1 MEGVNTNCELKRISP
16 WNKEAQIITITIHP
30 SIFYTHFVL
39 HSGPVNVLFAL
50 TFTMCCFILAHI
62 RDTQRNP
69 FSLSCNVCIN
79 AYSERIRDQIPA
91 NGWWPMDFVYVK
103 RRCCCWQHGQTENLG
118 RWGSLRENKSWAT
131 FTGLCAINNGRSL
144 GEPRGTSEPRDLC
157 WCVLRCWWRAWQ
169 TVRERGQRGEPVVSL
184 AISPRVAASFSGR
197 RRSGPVQHRDAAIE
211 GNLRSPVSTFC
222 YSTGEHG
229 STPSLCGFGRRM
241 PLRKNT
247 KRAQTRRSV
256 SFICERQSVGLLFR
270 GQQCS
275 EVEMNPRKRGAWG
288 KGMNHTEKCA
298 RTSETAVQHLIN
310 APWRQ
315 VLGNMEISQS
325 CQKESY
331 CTHCCPTGWWLF
343 TGSSLFSSCLSGI
356 TRLNRLQLVLT

>member
-50 TFTMCCFILAHI
+50 TFKMWYFILAHI

-91 NGWWPMDFVYVK
+91 NKWWPMDFVYVK

-144 GEPRGTSEPRDLC
+144 GEPRGTSEPRDLR

-169 TVRERGQRGEPVVSL
+169 TVREREDSGGSQWCRWPFHRVSQL
-184 AISPRVAASFSGR
+184 RSAGGGAAASPTPRCS
-197 RRSGPVQHRDAAIE
+197 HRGQFKVSSIHLLLFHRWTW
-211 GNLRSPVSTFC
+211 LRSLPLWLRTEKATEEKYQKSADTAVRLI
-222 YSTGEHG
+222 H
-229 STPSLCGFGRRM
+229 
-241 PLRKNT
+241 LRKCWTIVQRPAMLGSGNEH
-247 KRAQTRRSV
+247 KE
-256 SFICERQSVGLLFR
+256 ER
-270 GQQCS
+270 
-275 EVEMNPRKRGAWG
+275 
-288 KGMNHTEKCA
+288 GMRE
-298 RTSETAVQHLIN
+298 RY
-310 APWRQ
+310 
-315 VLGNMEISQS
+315 
-325 CQKESY
+325 ESY
-331 CTHCCPTGWWLF
+331 RKMCTDLRN
-343 TGSSLFSSCLSGI
+343 SCAAPH
-356 TRLNRLQLVLT
+356 